1 MVFGRTFIVS
11 TGQDLSLFISTCG
24 TAVGTLPFIV
34 EIEKGSVPFFHIQ
47 RQVICAVV
55 EFDLNLRD

>member
-1 MVFGRTFIVS
+1 MTKMWDS
-11 TGQDLSLFISTCG
+11 S
-24 TAVGTLPFIV
+24 
-34 EIEKGSVPFFHIQ
+34 GSVPFFHIQ